1 MPETLESNACIEAV
15 EAISPWLLKAVSDQ
29 SSLMNGPDSVENCT
43 AMSPHDRSSPLH
55 DLEMYDCQEWNAEDE
70 LTLPGSIVSFDEEV
84 KFKSDRSAMKYDP
97 TKYTRVF
104 NPEPY

>member
-1 MPETLESNACIEAV
+1 
-15 EAISPWLLKAVSDQ
+15 
-29 SSLMNGPDSVENCT
+29 
-43 AMSPHDRSSPLH
+43 
-55 DLEMYDCQEWNAEDE
+55 MYDCQEWNAEDE

-104 NPEPY
+104 NPEPYKGWDALLTQLKASGRVLRDSESTNRGRCDNETMK